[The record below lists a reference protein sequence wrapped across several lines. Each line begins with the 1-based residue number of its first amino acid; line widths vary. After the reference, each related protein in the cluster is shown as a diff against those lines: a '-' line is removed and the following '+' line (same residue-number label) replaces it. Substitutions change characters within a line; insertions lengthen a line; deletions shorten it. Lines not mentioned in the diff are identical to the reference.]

1 MKKYVPILRSSKFFY
16 STKEELSE
24 KIVDLKRMM
33 GQHAKNL
40 NATMA
45 TATAYNIVRLQRA
58 LDEMEHKEVCERAE
72 SSVKFRVRNH
82 AVSALEGTDDPR
94 EALEKILKELG

>member
-1 MKKYVPILRSSKFFY
+1 MRKHVPILRSTKFFY
-16 STKEELSE
+16 STKEELAE

-33 GQHAKNL
+33 GEHAKNL

-58 LDEMEHKEVCERAE
+58 LDELEHKEACKKAE
-72 SSVKFRVRNH
+72 GSVKFRVRNH
-82 AVSALEGTDDPR
+82 AVSALEGNDDPR
-94 EALEKILKELG
+94 EALEKILKEID